1 MGDEYHCRACHHTF
15 PWYPS
20 GGPAPCCP
28 RCGSLNVEKNPWLL
42 SQSGADGLTDEDHY
56 LAGLSV

>member
-1 MGDEYHCRACHHTF
+1 MGEEHLCGACQHTF

-20 GGPAPCCP
+20 DGPTPCCP
-28 RCGSLNVEKNPWLL
+28 RCGSSHVEKNPWLL
-42 SQSGADGLTDEDHY
+42 YQSDAEGLTDEDHF

>member
-1 MGDEYHCRACHHTF
+1 MGDEHLCRACQHTF

-20 GGPAPCCP
+20 DGPTPNCP
-28 RCGSLNVEKNPWLL
+28 RCGSPDVEKNPWLL
-42 SQSGADGLTDEDHY
+42 YQSDAEGLTDEDHF